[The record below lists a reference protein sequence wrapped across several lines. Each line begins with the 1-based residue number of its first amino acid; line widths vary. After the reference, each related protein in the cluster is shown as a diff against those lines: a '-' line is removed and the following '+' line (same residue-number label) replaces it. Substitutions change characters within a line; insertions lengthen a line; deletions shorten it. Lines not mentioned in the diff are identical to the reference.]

1 MYKYLTQGL
10 LLGLAYVAPIGMQN
24 LYVIN
29 TALSGN
35 KKKTYQVAGFTIFFD
50 ILLALACFFG
60 IGLLIK
66 NIPILKSII
75 LLIGSVLVTLIGIK
89 LIRDAG
95 EVNNNSI
102 DKRNQSLIQIF
113 LTCFV
118 VTWLN
123 PQAII
128 DGSLLLGGF
137 HASLPSN
144 TAIYFILGFCTA
156 SFLWFTSISSITLF
170 LNNKFNSNIIK
181 AINIICGIVLIF
193 FGLKLGYS
201 FVQLILS

>member
-35 KKKTYQVAGFTIFFD
+35 KKRTYQVAIFTIFFD

-66 NIPILKSII
+66 NVPSLKSTI
-75 LLIGSVLVTLIGIK
+75 LLIGSILVILIGFK
-89 LIRDAG
+89 LIKEAD
-95 EVNNNSI
+95 NIDNSI
-102 DKRNQSLIQIF
+102 EKRNHSLLQIF

-137 HASLPSN
+137 HASLPPN

-156 SFLWFTSISSITLF
+156 SFFWFTSISSITLF
-170 LNNKFNSNIIK
+170 LNDKMNNKTIK
-181 AINIICGIVLIF
+181 IINIICGTVLIF

>member
-35 KKKTYQVAGFTIFFD
+35 KKRTYQVALFTIFFD

-60 IGLLIK
+60 IGILLK
-66 NIPILKSII
+66 NIPSLKSSI
-75 LLIGSVLVTLIGIK
+75 LLIGSILVVLIGLK
-89 LIRDAG
+89 LIREAG
-95 EVNNNSI
+95 EIDNSIEKRNNS
-102 DKRNQSLIQIF
+102 LFQIF

-128 DGSLLLGGF
+128 DGSLLLGGY
-137 HASLPSN
+137 HVSLPPN
-144 TAIYFILGFCTA
+144 TAIYFIFGFCTA

-170 LNNKFNSNIIK
+170 FNDKLNEKVIK
-181 AINIICGIVLIF
+181 IYFDCI
-193 FGLKLGYS
+193 YS
-201 FVQLILS
+201 SCHNWQWRSVIHN

>member
-35 KKKTYQVAGFTIFFD
+35 KKRTYQVAGFTIFFD

-60 IGLLIK
+60 IGLLLK
-66 NIPILKSII
+66 NVPSLKSTI
-75 LLIGSVLVTLIGIK
+75 LLVGSILVILIGFK
-89 LIRDAG
+89 LIKEAG
-95 EVNNNSI
+95 EIENTIDKSNNS
-102 DKRNQSLIQIF
+102 LLQIF

-137 HASLPSN
+137 HASLPPN
-144 TAIYFILGFCTA
+144 TALYFILGFCTA
-156 SFLWFTSISSITLF
+156 SFLWFISISLITLL
-170 LNNKFNSNIIK
+170 LNNKLNQKVIK
-181 AINIICGIVLIF
+181 TINIICGAVLIF

-201 FVQLILS
+201 FFQLISS

>member
-29 TALSGN
+29 TALGGN
-35 KKKTYQVAGFTIFFD
+35 KKRTYQVALFTIFFD

-60 IGLLIK
+60 IGILLK
-66 NIPILKSII
+66 NIPSLKSSI
-75 LLIGSVLVTLIGIK
+75 LLIGSILVVLIGLK
-89 LIRDAG
+89 LIREAG
-95 EVNNNSI
+95 EIDNSIEKRNNS
-102 DKRNQSLIQIF
+102 LFQIF

-137 HASLPSN
+137 HASLPPN
-144 TAIYFILGFCTA
+144 TVIYFILGFCTA
-156 SFLWFTSISSITLF
+156 SFLWFTSISSITLLLNDK
-170 LNNKFNSNIIK
+170 LNNKVIR
-181 AINIICGIVLIF
+181 AINIICGAVLIF

-201 FVQLILS
+201 FFQLILS